1 MKRLVVCLLLAWVCL
16 GAVAVR
22 AERAAP
28 RDLWPQA
35 AAAAESGDITG
46 AIKKTNDLTDAGRNL
61 GIHTFPVYAEPAAGL
76 AGQAGREQN
85 KAKADWAV
93 KAADQLDPIS
103 PFVAFNTAGRAA
115 DAHQFGQAVPAAVKG
130 YARVFATYRSR
141 LLSRCDT
148 LIVLIAALAITV
160 VTFAVAL
167 FIRYG
172 RSMAHDFREM
182 LGQQFRGG
190 AVTVL
195 AVAMLFLPVFLWLGP
210 VWLLFSWFV
219 IFFSYASFIERV
231 LIIVIVALLAAAPI
245 LLDLASHW
253 TAGVDSPVVV
263 AAIASEEQAYYPGA
277 LHRMHE
283 LVGVAP
289 ENATLQLLLGN
300 LELQEANEGQAGAAY
315 RRSLELNET
324 AGAHVNLGNLHF
336 IENDFPAAVTEYG
349 RAEQLDR
356 RLAIAFYNHSVASG
370 ELYKF
375 EDQAA
380 QLDQARRLDR
390 AGIEKL
396 SSPNVPGLKIGIYRP
411 PISTAWAVAA
421 TLARGGVARSLFG
434 NYSWFHP
441 LVSAKNPITLAPILT
456 ILAPPFLFFKRRAD
470 GLAGVP
476 RSPRASW
483 GRISSAS
490 LAPCWPSCYGR
501 RCPCRCTDGGPLPNG
516 FGRHAPRLQL
526 GRHLPAHR
534 PAAKDWCAD
543 LAQQGRHRNGDV
555 PGWQSGRGRLAQ
567 PSPGEPP
574 RQCADQVRGVDRRS
588 AWPSTRDSEGDA
600 PAPRL
605 HPHALRH
612 HLLRRPQARHP
623 ASDPADRLSPLPLEG
638 WRLSLLAAD
647 HHRVRPPQ
655 PRTHHPPV

>member
-35 AAAAESGDITG
+35 AAAAESGDITS
-46 AIKKTNDLTDAGRNL
+46 AIKETNDLTDAGRNL
-61 GIHTFPVYAEPAAGL
+61 GIHTFPVYAEAAAGL
-76 AGQAGREQN
+76 ARQAGKEQN

-93 KAADQLDPIS
+93 KAADQLDPAS
-103 PFVAFNTAGRAA
+103 PSVAFNTADRAA
-115 DAHQFGQAVPAAVKG
+115 GAHQYEQAVPAAVKG

-148 LIVLIAALAITV
+148 LIVLIAALAITAV
-160 VTFAVAL
+160 IFAVAL

-172 RSMAHDFREM
+172 RSMAHDFREI
-182 LGQQFRGG
+182 LGQRFRGG

-210 VWLLFSWFV
+210 VWLLFYWFV
-219 IFFSYASFIERV
+219 IFFSYATFIERV

-336 IENDFPAAVTEYG
+336 IENDFPAAITEYG
-349 RAEQLDR
+349 RAEQLDP

-434 NYSWFHP
+434 NYSWFDP
-441 LVSAKNPITLAPILT
+441 LVSAKNPITLAAILT
-456 ILAPPFLFFKRRAD
+456 ILAAPFLFFKRRRS
-470 GLAGVP
+470 GLAGACIKCGRTFCHRCKSAHESTTYCTQCIHIYLKRDGV
-476 RSPRASW
+476 SLDSKRAKLEEVHDHQTGIVIRNRFFATFFPGSAQLLE
-483 GRISSAS
+483 GRTIAGVIGLFFFVFCAL
-490 LAPCWPSCYGR
+490 LALSI
-501 RCPCRCTDGGPLPNG
+501 
-516 FGRHAPRLQL
+516 
-526 GRHLPAHR
+526 
-534 PAAKDWCAD
+534 
-543 LAQQGRHRNGDV
+543 
-555 PGWQSGRGRLAQ
+555 GRLA
-567 PSPGEPP
+567 PVLTGEL
-574 RQCADQVRGVDRRS
+574 AKDLVRLFGAVLAVVLWATMSLPVYRR
-588 AWPSTRDSEGDA
+588 R
-600 PAPRL
+600 
-605 HPHALRH
+605 
-612 HLLRRPQARHP
+612 
-623 ASDPADRLSPLPLEG
+623 ASS
-638 WRLSLLAAD
+638 
-647 HHRVRPPQ
+647 
-655 PRTHHPPV
+655 

>member
-61 GIHTFPVYAEPAAGL
+61 GIHTFPVYAEAAAGL
-76 AGQAGREQN
+76 ARQAGKEQN

-93 KAADQLDPIS
+93 KAADQLDPTS
-103 PFVAFNTAGRAA
+103 SFVAFNNPDRGGQGHKYGEGVPGAG
-115 DAHQFGQAVPAAVKG
+115 KG

-148 LIVLIAALAITV
+148 LIVLIVALAITAV
-160 VTFAVAL
+160 IFAVVL

-172 RSMAHDFREM
+172 RSMTHDFREI

-210 VWLLFSWFV
+210 VWLLFYWFV
-219 IFFSYASFIERV
+219 IFFSYATFIERA
-231 LIIVIVALLAAAPI
+231 LIIGIVALLAPARI

-336 IENDFPAAVTEYG
+336 IENDFPAAITEYG
-349 RAEQLDR
+349 RAEQLDP

-421 TLARGGVARSLFG
+421 TLARGGVARGLFG
-434 NYSWFHP
+434 NYSWVDP
-441 LVSAKNPITLAPILT
+441 LLLAKKPITPPAPLPIL
-456 ILAPPFLFFKRRAD
+456 AAAFPFFQRPRSR
-470 GLAGVP
+470 LAG
-476 RSPRASW
+476 
-483 GRISSAS
+483 G
-490 LAPCWPSCYGR
+490 
-501 RCPCRCTDGGPLPNG
+501 
-516 FGRHAPRLQL
+516 
-526 GRHLPAHR
+526 
-534 PAAKDWCAD
+534 
-543 LAQQGRHRNGDV
+543 
-555 PGWQSGRGRLAQ
+555 
-567 PSPGEPP
+567 
-574 RQCADQVRGVDRRS
+574 
-588 AWPSTRDSEGDA
+588 
-600 PAPRL
+600 
-605 HPHALRH
+605 
-612 HLLRRPQARHP
+612 
-623 ASDPADRLSPLPLEG
+623 
-638 WRLSLLAAD
+638 
-647 HHRVRPPQ
+647 
-655 PRTHHPPV
+655 

>member
-28 RDLWPQA
+28 GDLRPKA
-35 AAAAESGDITG
+35 TAAAESGDITSG
-46 AIKKTNDLTDAGRNL
+46 IKKTNDRTDAGRNL

-148 LIVLIAALAITV
+148 LIVLIAALAITAV
-160 VTFAVAL
+160 IFAVAL

-172 RSMAHDFREM
+172 RSMEHEFREI
-182 LGQQFRGG
+182 LGQRFRGG

-195 AVAMLFLPVFLWLGP
+195 SVAMLFLPGFVWLGP
-210 VWLLFSWFV
+210 VWLLFYWFV
-219 IFFSYASFIERV
+219 IFFSYATFIERA

-245 LLDLASHW
+245 ILDLASHW

-336 IENDFPAAVTEYG
+336 IENDFPAAITEYG
-349 RAEQLDR
+349 RAEQLDP

-396 SSPNVPGLKIGIYRP
+396 SSPNMPGLKIGIYRP

-434 NYSWFHP
+434 NYSWFDP
-441 LVSAKNPITLAPILT
+441 LVSAKNPITLAAILT
-456 ILAPPFLFFKRRAD
+456 ILAGLFLFFKRRRS
-470 GLAGVP
+470 GLAGACIKCGRTFCHRCKSAHESTTYCTQCIHIYLKRDGV
-476 RSPRASW
+476 SLDSKRAKLEEVHDHQTGIVIRNRFFATFFPGSAQLLE
-483 GRISSAS
+483 GRTIAGVIGLFFFVFCAL
-490 LAPCWPSCYGR
+490 LALSI
-501 RCPCRCTDGGPLPNG
+501 
-516 FGRHAPRLQL
+516 
-526 GRHLPAHR
+526 
-534 PAAKDWCAD
+534 
-543 LAQQGRHRNGDV
+543 
-555 PGWQSGRGRLAQ
+555 GRLA
-567 PSPGEPP
+567 PVLTGEL
-574 RQCADQVRGVDRRS
+574 AKDLVRLFGAVLAVVLWATMSLPVYRR
-588 AWPSTRDSEGDA
+588 R
-600 PAPRL
+600 
-605 HPHALRH
+605 
-612 HLLRRPQARHP
+612 
-623 ASDPADRLSPLPLEG
+623 ASS
-638 WRLSLLAAD
+638 
-647 HHRVRPPQ
+647 
-655 PRTHHPPV
+655 